1 MAFIGRFFVV
11 GFALMLASLAAGAV
25 VSLGLLGPE
34 WRTLSGDPFE
44 RATFWTV
51 TLFAS
56 GIAWFTGFLP
66 MVIAVV
72 LAEAFKIRS
81 LLVYATASSALFV
94 LGALGGG
101 FVNAYEESIDRAP
114 ALVPPGLQLAAAAG
128 IAFGLIYWLIAGRRA
143 GAWCEQRAP
152 TPSA

>member
-11 GFALMLASLAAGAV
+11 GFALMLASLAAGVV

-34 WRTLSGDPFE
+34 WQGLSGDPVE
-44 RATFWTV
+44 RAVFWTV

-72 LAEAFKIRS
+72 LAEAFRIRS
-81 LLVYATASSALFV
+81 LLIHAAVGAALFV
-94 LGALGGG
+94 LGAFGGG
-101 FVNAYEESIDRAP
+101 FINAYEESIDRAP
-114 ALVPPGLQLAAAAG
+114 PLLPPGLQLAAAAG
-128 IAFGLIYWLIAGRRA
+128 IAFGLAYWLIAGRRA
-143 GAWCEQRAP
+143 GAWCARRAG
-152 TPSA
+152 PSA